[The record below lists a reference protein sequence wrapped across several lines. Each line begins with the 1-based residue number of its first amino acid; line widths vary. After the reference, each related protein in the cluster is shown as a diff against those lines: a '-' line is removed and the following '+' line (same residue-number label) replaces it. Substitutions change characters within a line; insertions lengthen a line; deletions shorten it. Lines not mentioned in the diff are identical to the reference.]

1 MSDLYQMTR
10 RRSMGGIR
18 FASRHL
24 PFVIVFITALL
35 ISHSALGTAQ
45 SHSPLVLVVHGGV
58 DDAGPGELSAQDETA
73 IRAGIARALTNGYA
87 VLKKGG
93 SSLDAVEAALRT
105 FEDDASGEFDAGRGA
120 VVDTDGVAQ
129 LDAAI
134 MDGQTLKA
142 GSVAAVEHVA
152 HPISLARLVME
163 RTQHVML
170 VGDGAEKFAQSQG
183 ITLVPNS
190 SFITPDR
197 RKKYEHWRE
206 LHGQAISGHHLGT
219 TGAIALDPRGNLAA
233 GTTTGGTS
241 WKLPGRV
248 GDSPILGAGTYAS
261 NQLDCA
267 VSSSGTG
274 EYFMRDAIAVDI
286 CHRTAYLHES
296 IDQAANFVIHRELK
310 EQHGDGGVIVLDRT
324 GHFVS
329 SFNTK
334 AFWRGSIGADGIPH
348 VELFQ

>member
-1 MSDLYQMTR
+1 MLRQIGKLSLVTSY
-10 RRSMGGIR
+10 
-18 FASRHL
+18 L
-24 PFVIVFITALL
+24 AL
-35 ISHSALGTAQ
+35 ATVLGAQ
-45 SHSPLVLVVHGGV
+45 SLSTSHSPLVLVLHGGV
-58 DDAGPGELSAQDETA
+58 DDAGPGQLSAQDEAT
-73 IRAGIARALTNGYA
+73 IRAGLTRGLTQGYA
-87 VLKKGG
+87 ILKNGG
-93 SSLDAVEAALRT
+93 TSVDAVEAALRS

-120 VVDTDGVAQ
+120 VVDTEGVAQ

-134 MDGQTLKA
+134 MDGRTLQA

-163 RTQHVML
+163 RTRHVML
-170 VGDGAEKFAQSQG
+170 VGEGAEKFAQGQG
-183 ITLVPNS
+183 IELVPNS
-190 SFITPDR
+190 TFITPER
-197 RKKYEHWRE
+197 QKKYERWRTE
-206 LHGQAISGHHLGT
+206 HPPIKPDHLGT
-219 TGAIALDPRGNLAA
+219 TGAVALDIHGNLAA

-261 NQLDCA
+261 NALGCA

-274 EYFMRDAIAVDI
+274 EFFLRDTIAIDI
-286 CHRTAYLHES
+286 CHRVAYLHQS
-296 IDQAANFVIHRELK
+296 IDEAADFVIHTELK

-334 AFWRGSIGADGIPH
+334 AFWRGSIGSDGIPH
-348 VELFQ
+348 VEIY